1 MATIPPINYGA
12 LKVTFPANLPRNEK
26 DLICMLLAG
35 RLKDLWRGRL
45 VCAQLAIDDLIKD
58 LTGVSALGNLRAQLI
73 KLKGSLDGFKN
84 ASGYD
89 RILGGVNRAM
99 GQVGVVFSLG
109 GLCPSPVTPPRI
121 PDILA
126 KINQNLFGQANNI
139 LNALAQASN
148 PRFCLGGGPK
158 GFGLDW
164 SKVTGDLKLLKNSIA
179 DFKRDPGNANRII
192 QAFESNLNSQTKRLN
207 SELKRLE
214 KNLTDPLGLAE
225 KRNTAAAVQRAKAI
239 SDGYPVKDKNGITY
253 KNASRSMI
261 PGEVDG
267 VLSRLGANFTSPVK
281 YVTKPV
287 FDYCGE
293 LTGYTREL
301 VTGDPD
307 YLGYDTLFEELNVAT
322 PTTNPT
328 GSFKDYD
335 FFFKE
340 ENGNM
345 SVYNTEGQLQGDL
358 NLQRG
363 QHYRIGI
370 QITSNLNFGI
380 YNVDDSFWGKGIT
393 LTQEPE
399 FGKGFEITTFRE
411 PCNSLAVEI
420 DWAVAI
426 ENPTTPDLLVWKTNT
441 GQQGNII
448 IGGPTT
454 IPQEDKSYDINNAVR
469 KSLMFVNSQ
478 EYANGDIALWEEQ
491 IDTASVYTSTATATG
506 TVNFSANSTLS
517 YNAGYSTID
526 DTETLDAA
534 GDVIEG
540 NKILKFVQPYGDN
553 YIVSKLYYNEVNGL
567 DINQFSSFITSNL
580 ADEEQGYQLLASL
593 RFLTPVEFLNDTK
606 LPFSDY
612 TDYMLTLA
620 DETKLT
626 NTEQSTVELIN
637 SSTIAVHLSSNRNS
651 LPSSGE
657 FILSFEIAVDPADAD
672 RSYQKTNPKLNKF
685 TAQFK
690 GINFNFEQTL
700 VRNI

>member
-35 RLKDLWRGRL
+35 RLKDLWRGKL

-58 LTGVSALGNLRAQLI
+58 LTGVSALGSLRAQLV
-73 KLKGSLDGFKN
+73 KLKGSLDGLKT

-89 RILGGVNRAM
+89 RILSGVNRAM
-99 GQVGVVFSLG
+99 GQVGAVFSLG
-109 GLCPSPVTPPRI
+109 GLCPSPVTVPRI
-121 PDILA
+121 PDVLA
-126 KINQNLFGQANNI
+126 TLNQNLFGQANNI

-192 QAFESNLNSQTKRLN
+192 RAFESNLNSQTKRLN

-214 KNLTDPLGLAE
+214 KNLTDPLGIAE
-225 KRNTAAAVQRAKAI
+225 KRNTASAVQRAKAI

-253 KNASRSMI
+253 KNTARTMI

-267 VLSRLGANFTSPVK
+267 VLSRLDSNFTSPVK

-287 FDYCGE
+287 FDYCGT

-301 VTGDPD
+301 VSGDPD
-307 YLGYDTLFEELNVAT
+307 YLGYDTLFDEFNVAT

-328 GSFKDYD
+328 ATFKDYD

-340 ENGNM
+340 ENG
-345 SVYNTEGQLQGDL
+345 SVVVYNTSGQIQGDL
-358 NLQRG
+358 NIERG

-370 QITSNLNFGI
+370 QITGDLTLGI
-380 YNVDDSFWGKGIT
+380 YDNNVLWGKGIT
-393 LTQEPE
+393 VTQEPE
-399 FGKGFEITTFRE
+399 FGKGFEITTFQE
-411 PCNSLAVEI
+411 PCNSLVVEI

-426 ENPTTPDLLVWKTNT
+426 ENPTTPNALVWRTNR
-441 GQQGNII
+441 GQQGNIVVA
-448 IGGPTT
+448 GPTA
-454 IPQEDKSYDINNAVR
+454 IPQADKSYDINNAVR

-478 EYANGDIALWEEQ
+478 EYVNGNIALWEEQ
-491 IDTASVYTSTATATG
+491 TDTANIYTSTATATG
-506 TVNFSANSTLS
+506 TVNFNVNSALS
-517 YNAGYSTID
+517 YNSGYSIID
-526 DTETLDAA
+526 DTETLDTA

-540 NKILKFVQPYGDN
+540 NKILKFVQPFGNN

-593 RFLTPVEFLNDTK
+593 KFMTPVEFLNDIR

-612 TDYMLTLA
+612 TDHMLTLA

-626 NTEQSTVELIN
+626 NTEQSTVELVN
-637 SSTIAVHLSSNRNS
+637 PSTIAVHLSSNRNS

-690 GINFNFEQTL
+690 GTNFNFGQTL
-700 VRNI
+700 IRNN